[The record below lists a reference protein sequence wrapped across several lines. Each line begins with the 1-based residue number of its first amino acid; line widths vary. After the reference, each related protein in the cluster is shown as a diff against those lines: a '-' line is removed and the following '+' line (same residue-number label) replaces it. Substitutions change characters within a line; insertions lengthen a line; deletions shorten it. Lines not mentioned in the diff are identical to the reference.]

1 MKLFKQKKLYKIQY
15 RFVNYHTTI
24 IEAKDEH
31 QAIKK
36 FRRLYPM
43 AKDCDIYSIEEYKLG
58 E

>member
-15 RFVNYHTTI
+15 RFIKNHTTI

-31 QAIKK
+31 QALKK
-36 FRRLYPM
+36 FRRLYSM
-43 AKDCDIYSIEEYKLG
+43 AEDYDIYSIEEYKLG